1 MPSNIFFIVNPNS
14 KSGKTKKMWESFI
27 LPEVLSLFPNAN
39 WSFTYNLFEASL
51 LAFHA
56 KKCGYDIV
64 VAVGG
69 DGTINEVVNGL
80 MGNNLSRL
88 QHNLPQIFGASLNL
102 SIHECPLL
110 FKPALAC
117 IPVGTGCDFVKSLHI
132 PNNIKSALKIIQTG
146 NAIDCDVGL
155 IEFPKKHSVQSYSD
169 LRYFINIAGCG
180 ANGETV
186 KRINESKR
194 FFGRRGS
201 FLVAAIQTVLK
212 NRNFPVQIS
221 YDGEESIPIDL
232 RVLFVCNGQFC
243 GGGMQI
249 SRTASL
255 SSGKFRV
262 IQIKKM
268 NKLKSI
274 LLLNRLYSGDYSGLE
289 GDIIEREVHSIKI
302 TTQDKF
308 IIPAES
314 DGEQPGFLPA
324 SFSILPS
331 ALSVYSSIS

>member
-1 MPSNIFFIVNPNS
+1 MASNIFFIVNPNS
-14 KSGKTKKMWESFI
+14 KSGKTKKMWELSI
-27 LPEVLSLFPNAN
+27 LPKVLNLFPNAN

-51 LAFHA
+51 LASHA
-56 KKCGYDIV
+56 KNFGYDIV

-80 MGNNLSRL
+80 MGNNLNQSN
-88 QHNLPQIFGASLNL
+88 HTLPKIFGTTLNL
-102 SIHECPLL
+102 APHDCPSS

-117 IPVGTGCDFVKSLHI
+117 IPVGTGCDFIKSLQI
-132 PNNIKSALKIIQTG
+132 PNNVEVALKIIQSG
-146 NAIDCDVGL
+146 NLIDCDVGL
-155 IEFPKKHSVQSYSD
+155 IEFPKITDSRPN

-194 FFGRRGS
+194 IFGRKGT

-221 YDGEESIPIDL
+221 YDNEASFSIDL
-232 RVLFVCNGQFC
+232 RVLFVCNGQYC
-243 GGGMQI
+243 GGGMRV
-249 SRTASL
+249 SKMASL
-255 SSGKFRV
+255 QSGKFRI

-268 NKLKSI
+268 NKFKS
-274 LLLNRLYSGDYSGLE
+274 LLLINRLYSGDYSGVE
-289 GDIIEREVHSIKI
+289 NDIIEREAHSIMI
-302 TTQDKF
+302 SADENHS
-308 IIPAES
+308 IPTES

-324 SFSILPS
+324 KFSILPS
-331 ALSVYSSIS
+331 ALSVYSNIS

>member
-1 MPSNIFFIVNPNS
+1 MSLNIFFIVNPNS
-14 KSGKTKKMWESFI
+14 KSGKTKKIWESLI
-27 LPEVLSLFPNAN
+27 LPEVLNLFPNAN
-39 WSFTYNLFEASL
+39 WSFTHNLFEASL

-56 KKCGYDIV
+56 KKYGYDIV

-80 MGNNLSRL
+80 MGNILAQS
-88 QHNLPQIFGASLNL
+88 QQGVPKIFGSFLNL
-102 SIHECPLL
+102 STNENLL

-117 IPVGTGCDFVKSLHI
+117 IPVGTGCDFIKSLRI
-132 PNNIKSALKIIQTG
+132 SNNVRSALEVIKAGNIIH
-146 NAIDCDVGL
+146 CDVGL
-155 IEFPKKHSVQSYSD
+155 IEFEKKQKEQIHSC

-186 KRINESKR
+186 QRINESSR
-194 FFGRRGS
+194 MFGRKGS
-201 FLVAAIQTVLK
+201 FLVAAIQTILK
-212 NRNFPVQIS
+212 NRSFPVQIS
-221 YDGEESIPIDL
+221 YDGEEYIPIDL

-249 SRTASL
+249 SKTASL
-255 SSGKFRV
+255 QNGKFRV

-274 LLLNRLYSGDYSGLE
+274 LSLNRLYSGNYSGLE
-289 GDIIEREVHSIKI
+289 ADIIERDAYSIRI
-302 TTQDKF
+302 VTAENDF
-308 IIPAES
+308 IPAES

-324 SFSILPS
+324 SFSILPH
-331 ALSVYSSIS
+331 ALSVYSNIY